1 MPGSG
6 KGCGLTEAMETIS
19 SDQTTAVI
27 LAGGFGTRIK
37 HLLGD
42 LPKPMAPVNG
52 RPFLEWVVRWLATH
66 NVRRVVL
73 STGYL
78 AETIEAHFR
87 SQPVAGVQVAC
98 VPETTPLG
106 TAGGFL
112 NAVHQSKIKA
122 SAWFLINGDTLAF
135 ANLAEAIQSLQIE
148 STAGVIFGREV
159 PDTSRFGSLVTD
171 ATGRLECFAEKRP
184 GRGVISTGVYLFR
197 DSLVRQF
204 PNKVPLS
211 LEQEVFPA
219 LTASGVSLKVL
230 RMNTPFLDIGTPDT
244 LGEADLF
251 IRQNLPRFQLESV

>member
-1 MPGSG
+1 MSLSP
-6 KGCGLTEAMETIS
+6 E
-19 SDQTTAVI
+19 QTSAVI

-52 RPFLEWVVRWLATH
+52 RPFLEWVVRWLAAQ

-78 AETIEAHFR
+78 SEVIEKHFH
-87 SQPVAGVQVAC
+87 SQPVRGVTVSC

-112 NAVHQSKIKA
+112 NAVHQSKIQ
-122 SAWFLINGDTLAF
+122 SPGWFLLNGDTLAF
-135 ANLAEAIQSLQIE
+135 ANLADAIHALNDQH
-148 STAGVIFGREV
+148 TAGVIFGREV
-159 PDTSRFGSLVTD
+159 PDTSRYGSLVSD

-197 DSLVRQF
+197 DSLINKF
-204 PNKVPLS
+204 SAKVPLS

-219 LTASGVSLKVL
+219 LTAAGVSLKVL

-244 LGEADLF
+244 LREADHF
-251 IRQNLPRFQLESV
+251 IRQNIAQFQLENV